1 MLLAAI
7 ARISSVLSA
16 WAILGAMWWSSLAA
30 GASLPCDAGP
40 AATGGGTYIVTG
52 TAPANG
58 NMHAHPDVQNSADW
72 YVREVRLNTAL
83 LVDGVD
89 YSVVDNGSNKGVIV
103 FTAPLQRG
111 DELQVSGPTLEP
123 GAHGGTIEFF

>member
-16 WAILGAMWWSSLAA
+16 WALLGAMWWSSLAA
-30 GASLPCDAGP
+30 GASPPCAVDP
-40 AATGGGTYIVTG
+40 AAMAGGTYIVTG
-52 TAPANG
+52 TAPTSG
-58 NMHAHPDVQNSADW
+58 NMHAHPDVQSSEDW
-72 YVREVRLNTAL
+72 YVREVRLNAAL

-123 GAHGGTIEFF
+123 GPHGGTILFF